1 MGTIVPLNDT
11 CILRETPA
19 HNSKLVHGGPL
30 SGSQRRSSLRPTLNV
45 LRPDMIASIL
55 GEAKR
60 ILAEIGLEIRGPL
73 MRQRLLE
80 HGLKTDQDGLRILFS
95 PDVVDRAIA
104 SAPKSF
110 TLYNRD
116 GQPHAEIGGNNV
128 HYVPGSSG
136 LKIMDHRSGETRLAN
151 STDFVEYARL
161 CDGLEHIAY
170 LATAFS
176 TNDDIESQV
185 SDAWRLYLVLINS
198 KKPVVSGAFGEHGV
212 PRMVQMM
219 QLFRRDHAELVA
231 KPMSIFTV
239 TATGNFRFGEDSCQ
253 NLIDCVEA
261 GIAVEIVPVTLM
273 GLIAPVTLVGALVFH
288 CVDTLA
294 GITMAQIIRP
304 GAPVLFGGAPATF
317 HMKIASSPMAAVEAL
332 QLDVAY
338 VEVAKSL
345 NLPTQSY
352 MALSDAKVLDAQAGA
367 ETFGSALLAALAGV
381 NSVSGPGML
390 DFLLVFSLPKL
401 LFDDEV
407 CGQVL
412 HFVREVRPVDDIPI
426 DGLLER
432 LFADQHL
439 IMAEHTSTHWPTE
452 LYLPSRTWERDNREN
467 WTKAGAPD
475 TYARCVTEVD
485 RRLAAYQPVATD
497 PVAVAELDRIIR
509 SGQVEARELPFV
521 PEAADP
527 VALAEDT
534 DGRRRNRRRGG

>member
-1 MGTIVPLNDT
+1 M
-11 CILRETPA
+11 
-19 HNSKLVHGGPL
+19 
-30 SGSQRRSSLRPTLNV
+30 RPTLNA

-95 PDVVDRAIA
+95 PDVVERAIA

-185 SDAWRLYLVLINS
+185 SDAWRLYLVLTNS

-317 HMKIASSPMAAVEAL
+317 HMKAASSPMAAIEAQHL
-332 QLDVAY
+332 NIGYVAI
-338 VEVAKSL
+338 AKSL
-345 NLPTQSY
+345 GLPTQAY
-352 MALSDAKVLDAQAGA
+352 MALSDAKLLDAQAGA
-367 ETFGSALLAALAGV
+367 ETMTSAMLAALAGV

-390 DFLLVFSLPKL
+390 DFVLTFSLAKLVF
-401 LFDDEV
+401 DNEV
-407 CGQVL
+407 CGQCL
-412 HFVREVRPVDDIPI
+412 HFVREISVIEDLPAHDLVSYLRAND
-426 DGLLER
+426 
-432 LFADQHL
+432 HL
-439 IMAEHTSTHWPTE
+439 ITAPHTLKHWPRE
-452 LYLPSRTWERDNREN
+452 LYLTDPVIDRGSREDW
-467 WTKAGAPD
+467 
-475 TYARCVTEVD
+475 ARSGSKDAYQRACEQVD
-485 RRLAAYQPVATD
+485 RRLAAYQPIETD
-497 PVAVAELDRIIR
+497 PAIEAEMRRLVI
-509 SGQVEARELPFV
+509 SGLQQQTQLPELP
-521 PEAADP
+521 PLPPPQAAP
-527 VALAEDT
+527 AAGRGRI
-534 DGRRRNRRRGG
+534 GRRARP